1 MSGTS
6 LDGLD
11 LVLVTF
17 DTKDPSRFKIIKSQ
31 TIVYSQEWKS
41 ALSNAIYLDANSL
54 EKLDNDYGFFLG
66 EACNTFIKSH
76 DLHVD
81 LIASHGH
88 TVFHQPHL
96 GLTRQIGSGSILRSV
111 TGIPLVNNFR
121 AQDVKLGGQ
130 GAPLVPF
137 GDELLFGNYFACLNL
152 GGFANVSWNSG
163 GLRYACDIGPCNILF
178 NTLAQKLNKDYDP
191 SGTIARTGK
200 IIPELLAHWNAL
212 DFYTMDHPKSLG
224 REWFEEHFLSYLE
237 NNDHTIEDQMCTS
250 VEHLA
255 IQTNNLII
263 RQLKHQHSNTNTKV
277 LCTGGGVYND
287 YLMDRLQANANDR
300 LHYIKAEPDLIDT
313 KEALIFAL
321 LGMMKWLGKVNIL
334 ASVTGA
340 KYDHSSGDIYP

>member
-17 DTKDPSRFKIIKSQ
+17 DTKDPSRFKIIRSQ

-54 EKLDNDYGFFLG
+54 EKLDNDYGVFLG

-76 DLHVD
+76 DLHAD

-88 TVFHQPHL
+88 TVFHQPYL
-96 GLTRQIGSGSILRSV
+96 GITRQIGRGSFLRSV

-121 AQDVKLGGQ
+121 EQDVKLGGQ

-163 GLRYACDIGPCNILF
+163 GLRYACDIGPCNMLF

-191 SGTIARTGK
+191 EGAIARSGK
-200 IIPELLAHWNAL
+200 IISEVLDRWNSL
-212 DFYTMDHPKSLG
+212 EFYAMDYPKSLG
-224 REWFEEHFLSYLE
+224 REWFEKQFLKYLE
-237 NNDHTIEDQMCTS
+237 NNDHSIEDLLCTS

-255 IQTNNLII
+255 IQTNHLLL
-263 RQLKHQHSNTNTKV
+263 RQLKDGQSTTELRV
-277 LCTGGGVYND
+277 LCTGGGAYND
-287 YLMDRLQANANDR
+287 YLMNRLQANANNR
-300 LHYIKAEPDLIDT
+300 LHYIKAESNLIDT

-321 LGMMKWLGKVNIL
+321 LGLMKWQGKVNIY

-340 KYDHSSGDIYP
+340 KYDHSGGDIYP

>member
-11 LVLVTF
+11 LVLVRFNTQ
-17 DTKDPSRFKIIKSQ
+17 DPSQFKIIKAD
-31 TIVYSQEWKS
+31 TVDYPNDWKS
-41 ALSNAIYLDANSL
+41 ALSKAIYLDNSTL
-54 EKLDNDYGFFLG
+54 DKLDNQYGVYLG
-66 EACNTFIKSH
+66 EACNAFLKSNDIH
-76 DLHVD
+76 AD

-96 GLTRQIGSGSILRSV
+96 GITRQIGSGSILRSV

-152 GGFANVSWNSG
+152 GGFANASWNSE
-163 GLRYACDIGPCNILF
+163 GLRYACDIGPCNMLF

-191 SGTIARTGK
+191 AGTIARSGK
-200 IIPELLAHWNAL
+200 IISEVLDRWNSL
-212 DFYTMDHPKSLG
+212 EFYAMDHPKSLG
-224 REWFEEHFLSYLE
+224 REWFELHFLKDLG
-237 NNDHTIEDQMCTS
+237 NNQHSIEDLLCTS

-255 IQTNNLII
+255 IQTNHLLL
-263 RQLKHQHSNTNTKV
+263 RQLKDRQKATDAKV
-277 LCTGGGVYND
+277 LCTGGGAYND
-287 YLMDRLQANANDR
+287 YLMNRLQANADNQ
-300 LHYIKAEPDLIDT
+300 LYYIKAESNLIDT

-321 LGMMKWLGKVNIL
+321 LGLMKWQNKVNIF

-340 KYDHSSGDIYP
+340 KYDHSGGDIYP